1 MTGPAHLVIIQAG
14 SDIRLLLRNGEQLL
28 LTILIPL
35 GLLIGLTLATSLPLA
50 VAPGATR
57 IETALAGVLAVA
69 ALSSAFTSLAIG
81 IGFDRRSGALLML
94 ATTPLTRTS
103 ILAARSLATLVI
115 VAGQAVVLAVAALA
129 LGWRPTLGS
138 LGGFAVLLLGAA
150 SLGALGFAL
159 GGAVRAE
166 ATLAIANAVFLI
178 LLVAGGTAW
187 PTSSL
192 PAPIAAVV
200 SWLPS
205 AALGDALRALLA
217 SGPSSVPFDVLLLIV
232 WGGVGTVVAAR
243 TFRWR

>member
-1 MTGPAHLVIIQAG
+1 
-14 SDIRLLLRNGEQLL
+14 
-28 LTILIPL
+28 
-35 GLLIGLTLATSLPLA
+35 
-50 VAPGATR
+50 
-57 IETALAGVLAVA
+57 
-69 ALSSAFTSLAIG
+69 
-81 IGFDRRSGALLML
+81 ML